1 MFLAVCRQWALAT
14 RKEIK
19 CYTKSKVRYGVL
31 DNLNFA
37 RVHGLP
43 DNDTPAAWKSCFK
56 QNTVCQ
62 PRFDFELFFSLLPE
76 TSLRTHLQ
84 TEAGPWHCGTGR
96 LHLQARFLQSGSGRS
111 WWVWYVRSFHGG
123 YWSSQCSCP
132 ALLCPP
138 FRSLN
143 PQEGSLSEC
152 DSPTC

>member
-1 MFLAVCRQWALAT
+1 MLHKKQSKISVCWIILTLQG
-14 RKEIK
+14 
-19 CYTKSKVRYGVL
+19 SM
-31 DNLNFA
+31 
-37 RVHGLP
+37 
-43 DNDTPAAWKSCFK
+43 
-56 QNTVCQ
+56 VCQ
-62 PRFDFELFFSLLPE
+62 TMIPQQPGRAVSSRTQFVSHDLTLSCFFSLLPE